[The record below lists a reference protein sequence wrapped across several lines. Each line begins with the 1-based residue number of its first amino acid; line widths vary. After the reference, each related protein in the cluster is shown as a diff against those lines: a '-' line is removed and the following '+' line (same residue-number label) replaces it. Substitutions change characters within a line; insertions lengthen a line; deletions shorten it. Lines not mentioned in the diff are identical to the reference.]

1 MKRGALLGLACL
13 VVLSQAKLTFAEHA
27 RIQLTIAQL
36 DAKTGEARAKATAA
50 ADTDPPAGGLNPRPL
65 IKVKVN
71 EPLVL
76 QFVLTNTYPHM
87 VREGVTVR
95 YFLVREEKAG
105 QKTVPYVG
113 KEGVPQGRFKMN
125 FKPRCRVGARVR
137 FTIKERGLY
146 LLRVETLNTQSDHEH
161 FSAIDV
167 QAE

>member
-1 MKRGALLGLACL
+1 MRGALVALACL
-13 VVLSQAKLTFAEHA
+13 ALPVGAVAEHA
-27 RIQLTIAQL
+27 RINLKIVRV
-36 DAKTGEARAKATAA
+36 DPKTGRSTDEATAM
-50 ADTDPPAGGLNPRPL
+50 ADEDPPAGGINPRPL

-71 EPLVL
+71 EPLVV
-76 QFVLTNTYPHM
+76 QFILVNTYPHK

-95 YFLVREEKAG
+95 YFVVREDKAG
-105 QKTVPYVG
+105 QKTVPEVG
-113 KEGVPQGRFKMN
+113 KEVVPQGRFKMN
-125 FKPRCRVGARVR
+125 FKPKCQVGARVR